1 MLMVTYKEI
10 LSYIIMIQQT
20 YFLWFGLR
28 LEIGTICRDHV
39 PVALD
44 RVADDGLLAD

>member
-1 MLMVTYKEI
+1 
-10 LSYIIMIQQT
+10 MIQQT
-20 YFLWFGLR
+20 YFHWFGFR